1 MLRDF
6 ILTRKGLSIFTINF
20 QGLQSHASDIIDS
33 VSSVCNFLLISEK
46 NLSEEQSINIPHFNC
61 VVKFERSNTRTGGVA
76 IYHNEN
82 DSTNVVTSH
91 MDLIMQN
98 VMTATAP
105 VSKVGDICATRCIT
119 NTGCKIIL
127 ITVYISPNQT
137 VEHIRKFL
145 HFHLLPYSEAVS
157 LILNEKY
164 HELPLILTGDFNV
177 NFADTQKS
185 QPLLQ
190 FLKDN
195 FNLTM
200 NNDPLQSTTRYGT
213 TLDAVF
219 SRFLDTLESKTF
231 ISYYSYHKPIVSS
244 ISIENRQSIT
254 IEPVDDNNV
263 DVQLVPN
270 IESVA
275 IEPEKNS

>member
-1 MLRDF
+1 M
-6 ILTRKGLSIFTINF
+6 
-20 QGLQSHASDIIDS
+20 
-33 VSSVCNFLLISEK
+33 
-46 NLSEEQSINIPHFNC
+46 
-61 VVKFERSNTRTGGVA
+61 
-76 IYHNEN
+76 
-82 DSTNVVTSH
+82 
-91 MDLIMQN
+91 
-98 VMTATAP
+98 
-105 VSKVGDICATRCIT
+105 
-119 NTGCKIIL
+119 
-127 ITVYISPNQT
+127 
-137 VEHIRKFL
+137 
-145 HFHLLPYSEAVS
+145 LPYSEAVS

-244 ISIENRQSIT
+244 ISLENRQSIT

-263 DVQLVPN
+263 DVELVPN

-275 IEPEKNS
+275 VEPEENS